1 MGRENAIMAVILTAD
16 GGTNIVEELQKRARV
31 LEERLERNPIASIV
45 LLFDGKDTY
54 NDMNYNHCPE
64 NQIFSDPIHVLEYL
78 NPLPIFIC
86 PTGATQNE
94 GHPPTFSIYRF
105 GFGLDHDSSDMHSIS
120 NASDDEKE
128 FLVNLSIIAFAGV
141 EVVEGIAAEQ
151 QMAEMGNLEKAQAVL
166 TNMKA
171 AILSSALTED
181 GNSLYS

>member
-94 GHPPTFSIYRF
+94 GHSPTFSIYRF

-120 NASDDEKE
+120 NASGRTFSFIESVGMVPVGFFDT
-128 FLVNLSIIAFAGV
+128 
-141 EVVEGIAAEQ
+141 Q
-151 QMAEMGNLEKAQAVL
+151 
-166 TNMKA
+166 
-171 AILSSALTED
+171 
-181 GNSLYS
+181 